1 MNVLVL
7 DGNENQAVAA
17 TRSLAR
23 AGHDVHVGAETGW
36 SKAGWSRA
44 CRSTFSYPSPHND
57 APAFI
62 ERIIDAVRARGA
74 SIVLPMTERSMLPLS
89 AARDRL
95 PSRSLAFVGPER
107 VLPAQANHDAQDH
120 EQRHR

>member
-36 SKAGWSRA
+36 
-44 CRSTFSYPSPHND
+44 
-57 APAFI
+57 
-62 ERIIDAVRARGA
+62 
-74 SIVLPMTERSMLPLS
+74 
-89 AARDRL
+89 
-95 PSRSLAFVGPER
+95 
-107 VLPAQANHDAQDH
+107 
-120 EQRHR
+120 